1 MSEYNHYRG
10 SIYHC
15 IESGSEIEPI
25 YIEDGLMVVDVDS
38 GNIVEVGS
46 FNELFPKWPNANSST
61 HFKDSLMMPGFIDT
75 HVHYPQ
81 YKVIASYGTS
91 LLDWLNKY
99 TFIEEQKFSDEA
111 YAEKVANLFLDELI
125 KNGTTTAMTFCT
137 SHKESVDIFFTAAQK
152 RNLRMVA
159 GKVMM
164 DRNAPEGLCD
174 NSDDSYADSKELIEK
189 WHNKGRMT
197 YAVTPRFA
205 LTSSSEQLKQA
216 AKLLD
221 EYSEDN
227 GSKGVLM
234 QTHLNENI
242 DEIDWVKE
250 LFPDSKN
257 YFDVYDKF
265 NLSGT
270 NSVFGHCIHNTDE
283 EYQRLADSGSKVSLC
298 PRSNLFLG
306 SGLFEIDKLEAFGIG
321 VALASDVGG
330 GDSFSMFQ
338 VMNEAYKIGRLNDYN
353 LDPVKAFYLTT
364 LAAAKVLNMDDRIG
378 NFDSNKEADFIVIDL
393 KATELIKNK
402 LETSNN
408 ISDILFN
415 LMTLGDDRLIK
426 EVYILGQ
433 NIYQKKEA

>member
-1 MSEYNHYRG
+1 
-10 SIYHC
+10 
-15 IESGSEIEPI
+15 
-25 YIEDGLMVVDVDS
+25 
-38 GNIVEVGS
+38 
-46 FNELFPKWPNANSST
+46 
-61 HFKDSLMMPGFIDT
+61 
-75 HVHYPQ
+75 
-81 YKVIASYGTS
+81 
-91 LLDWLNKY
+91 
-99 TFIEEQKFSDEA
+99 
-111 YAEKVANLFLDELI
+111 
-125 KNGTTTAMTFCT
+125 
-137 SHKESVDIFFTAAQK
+137 
-152 RNLRMVA
+152 
-159 GKVMM
+159 M
-164 DRNAPEGLCD
+164 DRNAPEELCD

-378 NFDSNKEADFIVIDL
+378 NFDNNKEADFIVVDL
-393 KATELIKNK
+393 KATVLIKNK

-408 ISDILFN
+408 IKDILFN